1 MPVMTSNEVHPN
13 SISALGVAKNWI
25 GGEWVDSAKH
35 TDSINPAT
43 GEVIG
48 SYADAG
54 REDAIKAVAAA
65 VKAFRETD
73 WKDNRKLRAR
83 VLNQMA
89 DRFEA
94 RRDELVQILSL
105 ENGKIIADAE
115 FEVDM
120 LPSKLRYWAS
130 TVLTEYG
137 RAAELSPGHLSI
149 VIRSPIGVAGIVA
162 PFNSPLLL
170 TVRSLAPALAAG
182 TTTAIKLPGNTA
194 QINRLFSEVL
204 SEVADL
210 PKGVINI
217 FSESG
222 SEGSQFLMESPDVPV
237 ISFTGSTKTGK
248 AISAVGA
255 ANLKR
260 FGLEL
265 GGKTP
270 MLVFDDVDVEATA
283 PRIQKA
289 LTTFAGQFCMAG
301 TRLLVQRTIA
311 DKFRAAIAQRL
322 EAVKVGPASDP
333 STEMGPVID
342 KKNVSRIDK
351 MVEDAIAAGAKAI
364 VRGGPITEGPLAKG
378 AFYRPTLLEVTDSK
392 LPIMQQEVFGPV
404 LAMQLFDTEAEAI
417 ALANDSDYG
426 LAASVWTRD
435 VDRPLRVG
443 REIKAGT
450 VWINDWAVVYDE
462 FEEGGDKGSGVGRL
476 NGVSAID
483 DFLEYK
489 HIAFNTGTIS
499 GKEVAAS

>member
-1 MPVMTSNEVHPN
+1 MPVMTSNEVGTN
-13 SISALGVAKNWI
+13 SISALGIAKNWI
-25 GGEWVDSAKH
+25 GGEWLDCPKH

-43 GEVIG
+43 SEVIG

-54 REDAIKAVAAA
+54 REDAVKAVAAA
-65 VKAFRETD
+65 VAAFRDTD
-73 WKDNRKLRAR
+73 WKDNRRLRAR

-94 RRDELVQILSL
+94 RRDELVQMLSL
-105 ENGKIIADAE
+105 ENGKVISESE

-120 LPSKLRYWAS
+120 VPSKLRYWAS

-137 RAAELSPGHLSI
+137 RAAELAPGHLSF
-149 VIRSPIGVAGIVA
+149 VIRSAVGVAGIVA
-162 PFNSPLLL
+162 PFNSPVLL
-170 TVRSLAPALAAG
+170 TIRSLGPALAAG
-182 TTTAIKLPGNTA
+182 TTMAVKMPGNTA
-194 QINRLFSEVL
+194 QVNRLFSEII
-204 SEVADL
+204 SEAADL

-248 AISAVGA
+248 AISAIGA

-270 MLVFDDVDVEATA
+270 MLVFDDVDIEATA

-289 LTTFAGQFCMAG
+289 LTTFSGQFCMAG

-311 DKFRAAIAQRL
+311 DKFRAAIVKQL
-322 EAVKVGPASDP
+322 EGVKVGPASDP
-333 STEMGPVID
+333 SSDMGPVID
-342 KKNVSRIDK
+342 KKNVTRIDK
-351 MVEDAIAAGAKAI
+351 MVEDAIAAGAKAV
-364 VRGGPITEGPLAKG
+364 VRGGPINDGPLAKG

-417 ALANDSDYG
+417 AIANDTDYG
-426 LAASVWTRD
+426 LAASIWTRD

-462 FEEGGDKGSGVGRL
+462 FEEGGYKDSGVGRL

-489 HIAFNTGTIS
+489 HIAFNTGTIA
-499 GKEVAAS
+499 GK

>member
-1 MPVMTSNEVHPN
+1 MPVMTSNEVDIN
-13 SISALGVAKNWI
+13 SISSLGIAKNWI
-25 GGEWVDSAKH
+25 DGEWLDAAKH
-35 TDSINPAT
+35 TDSMNPAT

-54 REDAIKAVAAA
+54 REDAVKAVAAA
-65 VKAFRETD
+65 VKAFRDTD

-94 RRDELVQILSL
+94 RRDELVEILSL
-105 ENGKIIADAE
+105 ENGKVIAE
-115 FEVDM
+115 SQFEVDM
-120 LPSKLRYWAS
+120 VPSKLRYWAS

-137 RAAELSPGHLSI
+137 RAAELAPGHFSL
-149 VIRSPIGVAGIVA
+149 VIRTAIGVAGIVA
-162 PFNSPLLL
+162 PFNSPVLL
-170 TVRSLAPALAAG
+170 TIRSLAPALAAG
-182 TTTAIKLPGNTA
+182 TTMAVKMPGNTA
-194 QINRLFSEVL
+194 QVNRLFSEII
-204 SEVADL
+204 SEAADL

-270 MLVFDDVDVEATA
+270 MLVFEDTDIEATV
-283 PRIQKA
+283 PRIQRA
-289 LTTFAGQFCMAG
+289 LTTFSGQFCMAG

-311 DKFRAAIAQRL
+311 DKFRAAIAKQL
-322 EAVKVGPASDP
+322 EGVKVGPASD
-333 STEMGPVID
+333 SSSQMGPVID
-342 KKNVSRIDK
+342 KKNVTRIDK
-351 MVEDAIAAGAKAI
+351 MVEDAIAAGAKVV
-364 VRGGPITEGPLAKG
+364 VRGGPITDGPLAKG
-378 AFYRPTLLEVTDSK
+378 AFYRPALLEVTDSK

-417 ALANDSDYG
+417 ALANDTDYG
-426 LAASVWTRD
+426 LAASIWTRD

-462 FEEGGDKGSGVGRL
+462 FEEGGYKDSGVGRL

-489 HIAFNTGTIS
+489 HIAFNAGTIA
-499 GKEVAAS
+499 GK

>member
-1 MPVMTSNEVHPN
+1 MPVMTSNEVN
-13 SISALGVAKNWI
+13 TSNISSLGIAKNWI
-25 GGEWVDSAKH
+25 NGEWLDSAKH
-35 TDSINPAT
+35 TDSFDPAT

-54 REDAIKAVAAA
+54 REDAVKAVAAA
-65 VKAFRETD
+65 VKAFRDTD

-105 ENGKIIADAE
+105 ENGKIVSDAE

-137 RAAELSPGHLSI
+137 RAAELSPGHLSV
-149 VIRSPIGVAGIVA
+149 VIRSAIGVAGIVA

-170 TVRSLAPALAAG
+170 TIRSLAPALAAG
-182 TTTAIKLPGNTA
+182 TTTAIKMPGNTA
-194 QINRLFSEVL
+194 QVNRLFSEVI
-204 SEVADL
+204 SEAADL

-222 SEGSQFLMESPDVPV
+222 SEGSQFLMETPDVPV

-270 MLVFDDVDVEATA
+270 MLVFDDVNIEATA

-301 TRLLVQRTIA
+301 TRLLVQRSIA
-311 DKFRAAIAQRL
+311 DKFRAAIAKQL

-333 STEMGPVID
+333 SSEMGPVID
-342 KKNVSRIDK
+342 QKNVTRIDK
-351 MVEDAIAAGAKAI
+351 MVEDAIAAGAKVV
-364 VRGGPITEGPLAKG
+364 VRGGPITDGPLAKG

-417 ALANDSDYG
+417 ALANDTDYG
-426 LAASVWTRD
+426 LAASIWTRD

-462 FEEGGDKGSGVGRL
+462 FEEGGYKDSGVGRL

-489 HIAFNTGTIS
+489 HIAFNTGTIA
-499 GKEVAAS
+499 GK